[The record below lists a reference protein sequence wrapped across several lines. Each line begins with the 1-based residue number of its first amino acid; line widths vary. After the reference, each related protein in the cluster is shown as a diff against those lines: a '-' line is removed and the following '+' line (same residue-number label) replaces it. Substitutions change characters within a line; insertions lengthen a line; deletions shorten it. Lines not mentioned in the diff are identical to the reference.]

1 MELGS
6 QVCKPTNPD
15 CPQCPISSACKAYQ
29 DASVVAPKST
39 SETCSICSPF
49 PVIPSKARD
58 VTIYPMK
65 KVPKAQREE
74 TTEVMMVKWEAPDK
88 EQSQWLFVKRPDK
101 GECTRQ
107 L

>member
-1 MELGS
+1 
-6 QVCKPTNPD
+6 
-15 CPQCPISSACKAYQ
+15 
-29 DASVVAPKST
+29 
-39 SETCSICSPF
+39 
-49 PVIPSKARD
+49 
-58 VTIYPMK
+58 MK